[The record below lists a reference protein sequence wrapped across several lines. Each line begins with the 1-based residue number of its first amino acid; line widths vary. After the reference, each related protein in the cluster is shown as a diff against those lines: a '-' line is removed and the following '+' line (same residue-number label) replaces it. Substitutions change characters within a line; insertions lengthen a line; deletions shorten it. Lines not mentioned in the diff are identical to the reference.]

1 MGFESDSTYVPQAR
15 NFMIVNQLP
24 SEDFLESYHRQLSPR
39 MPGSETSALPLGDI
53 PVTENSIQ
61 DTDRF
66 VSTEN

>member
-1 MGFESDSTYVPQAR
+1 
-15 NFMIVNQLP
+15 MIVNQLP